1 MKKILVCSLALLAA
15 GLMAACKD
23 SSKNDKDGEIYSP
36 FSSGGTGGG
45 IDTSGTSSTIR
56 CTARTSM
63 RRSQTAFPSAGR
75 LFYARRRSRPV
86 RSHHDGLSVAATMDY
101 PVPPRWTIRCH
112 HDELSGATTMDYL
125 LPPRWTVCCRQNELS
140 GAATMGQPAHPPAK
154 LLGCGRRSRCWAGGC
169 ASSGVFPAARGAE
182 KKKKNFL
189 KKHHFVLDINGES
202 C

>member
-23 SSKNDKDGEIYSP
+23 SSKNDKDGEIYSS

-63 RRSQTAFPSAGR
+63 RRSQTAFPPGRSAFFMPAGG
-75 LFYARRRSRPV
+75 P
-86 RSHHDGLSVAATMDY
+86 GLSGTTTMDCL
-101 PVPPRWTIRCH
+101 VPPRWTVRCR
-112 HDELSGATTMDYL
+112 HDGPT
-125 LPPRWTVCCRQNELS
+125 
-140 GAATMGQPAHPPAK
+140 GPPAGEAPGLRAPLPLPGGGMC
-154 LLGCGRRSRCWAGGC
+154 LLRRFSGRAGG
-169 ASSGVFPAARGAE
+169 RE
-182 KKKKNFL
+182 KKEKFL
-189 KKHHFVLDINGES
+189 KKHHFVLDINGEP